1 MKFVHTSK
9 VLKQIVASFPKLTEL
24 VNGVIRKRAT
34 VINVAADG
42 NIIKRFDDP
51 NGTVISFVT
60 TALEFED
67 HLYLGS
73 LNSDF
78 IGKLSLK

>member
-1 MKFVHTSK
+1 MHTSK
-9 VLKQIVASFPKLTEL
+9 VLKHIVVNFRKLTEL
-24 VNGVIRKRAT
+24 VNGTRKKAT
-34 VINVAADG
+34 VITAGADG
-42 NIIKRFDDP
+42 NVIKRFDDP